1 MARFDVTIDEMT
13 ASGGA
18 DMLAGEALFELGLA
32 YATGRDESG
41 PDLVNA
47 HKWFNLAVM
56 KGNAQAMRYRQEIA
70 AELSAAEIA
79 SAQRAARE
87 WLSRH

>member
-1 MARFDVTIDEMT
+1 MIDEMA

-18 DMLAGEALFELGLA
+18 DMLAGDALFELGLA
-32 YATGRDESG
+32 YATGREDEG
-41 PDLVNA
+41 PDLITA

-70 AELSAAEIA
+70 EELSAPEIA
-79 SAQRAARE
+79 RAQRAARE
-87 WLSRH
+87 WLSSH